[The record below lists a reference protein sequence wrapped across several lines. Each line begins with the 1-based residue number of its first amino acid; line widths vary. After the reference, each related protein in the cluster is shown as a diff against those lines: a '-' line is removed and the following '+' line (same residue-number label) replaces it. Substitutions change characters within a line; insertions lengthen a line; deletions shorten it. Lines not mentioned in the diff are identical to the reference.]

1 MEKYKR
7 FPQTLK
13 ISAGHKYFDMSD
25 FRRWLWLLVSAVKN
39 RQTYF
44 AAITRVS
51 QHRFQDSI
59 QITKKA
65 A

>member
-44 AAITRVS
+44 AAI
-51 QHRFQDSI
+51 I
-59 QITKKA
+59 
-65 A
+65 